1 MDIPP
6 DLVAQFIGVTN
17 APEALAAQLLRDSG
31 LNLESAISSFF
42 AIQEAGGL
50 PTSPSTNDTPTATPS
65 SSQPNIQEDADA
77 ALARA
82 VSQQQPRSLLEHVR
96 PPIPQM
102 IDTLLPAPPVPPP
115 RVEPPPDPFVQ
126 SDGTT
131 RGDGLANLFR
141 HPTHLN
147 FSDTF
152 ENAMTAGQRQSKW
165 LLVNIQRSDI
175 FASLV
180 MNRDVWSDPH
190 VEEVL
195 QAHFI
200 FWQRDERTPDGQ
212 RYKQFYRFDQPPH
225 VALVDPRSG
234 ERLRV
239 WGGDGEQIEKNALLT
254 ELMDFVEGNSLVS
267 DANIRDRVPM
277 LRRPSSRSADVLMQ
291 DDEDMSEDAQLAA
304 AIAASMEQSVNMQ
317 PEKLQQ
323 GSSSRATENG
333 GLSRNTVAP
342 SSGEG
347 GAGSIYADRS
357 NEREASR
364 FLSATDP
371 TLNRNRSLRAQQD
384 SEFEESLAMDR
395 AIEQSVRAEAL
406 RKEQEAKAE
415 ERKAMEIAT
424 ARKLKRRRVPPVPP
438 PDSKERITELAI
450 RLPTGVRL
458 QRRFLASDTVGNVY
472 DFIQSEVEELVNVDF
487 ELMTAYPKKS
497 FTDREVSLEELAPKA
512 ALVVHLKN

>member
-1 MDIPP
+1 MDIPS
-6 DLVAQFIGVTN
+6 DLIAQFIGVTN
-17 APEALAAQLLRDSG
+17 ASEALAVQLLRDSG
-31 LNLESAISSFF
+31 LDLEFAISSFF

-82 VSQQQPRSLLEHVR
+82 MSQQQQSEQVR
-96 PPIPQM
+96 APIPQM
-102 IDTLLPAPPVPPP
+102 VDTLLPSPPVPPP
-115 RVEPPPDPFVQ
+115 RLEPPPDPFAQ
-126 SDGTT
+126 SDGTA
-131 RGDGLANLFR
+131 RGEGLANLFR

-152 ENAMTAGQRQSKW
+152 ENAMTAGQRQRKW

-190 VEEVL
+190 LEEVL
-195 QAHFI
+195 QAHFV

-225 VALVDPRSG
+225 VALIDPRSG

-239 WGGDGEQIEKNALLT
+239 WGGDGEQIEKETLLT
-254 ELMDFVEGNSLVS
+254 ELMDFVAGNSLDS
-267 DANIRDRVPM
+267 DTSIQNHVPV
-277 LRRPSSRSADVLMQ
+277 LRRPSSSSADVLMQ
-291 DDEDMSEDAQLAA
+291 DDDDTSEDAQLAA
-304 AIAASMEQSVNMQ
+304 AIAASMEQSVNVQ
-317 PEKLQQ
+317 PEVLHS
-323 GSSSRATENG
+323 GSSSRTAENG
-333 GLSRNTVAP
+333 ALPQNAAVP
-342 SSGEG
+342 PSGEG
-347 GAGSIYADRS
+347 GAGSIHAGRS

-364 FLSATDP
+364 LLSATDP

-384 SEFEESLAMDR
+384 SEFEQSLAMDR
-395 AIEQSVRAEAL
+395 AIEQSERAEAL
-406 RKEQEAKAE
+406 RKEKEAKAE

-438 PDSKERITELAI
+438 PDCKERITELAI

-472 DFIQSEVEELVNVDF
+472 DFIQSEVEELVSVDF

-497 FTDREVSLEELAPKA
+497 YTDREVSLEELAPKA
-512 ALVVHLKN
+512 ALVVHLRN